1 LPKITPKFEA
11 DHHVMTTAPAI
22 ENRIFSLSEHND
34 VAFDRLALELFRLHA
49 SENAVYREFIRHLG
63 VSAHD
68 VQTVCDI
75 PFLPIEFFKKH
86 QVGIFQAPPE
96 AVFMSSGTT
105 GSDHSNHHVADLGVY
120 DRSLDDGFRL
130 AFGHPKDWCIL
141 ALLPSYI
148 ERSNASLVYMTRKLM
163 ETSGHPDNGFYLDRL
178 TSLSKVLRRNSE
190 KGQRTMLIGVTFA
203 LLDLAEQHPQP
214 LQNCTIIETG
224 GMKGRRR
231 EMIREEV
238 HGILSNAFG
247 QKCIGSEYGMTEL
260 LSQAWSLGNGIFR
273 TPPWMRVMVRDSH
286 DPLSCASR
294 GKGAL
299 NVIDLANLHSCP
311 FIATQDLGE
320 VFQDGSFTVLGR
332 MDYAEMRGCNLMVL

>member
-1 LPKITPKFEA
+1 
-11 DHHVMTTAPAI
+11 MTTAPAI

-49 SENAVYREFIRHLG
+49 SKNAVYQEFIRHLG
-63 VSAHD
+63 VNAHD
-68 VQTVCDI
+68 VQTVRDI

-86 QVGIFQAPPE
+86 QIGILHAQPE

-105 GSDHSNHHVADLGVY
+105 GSDRSSHHVTDLSVY
-120 DRSLDDGFRL
+120 DRSLSDGFRRC
-130 AFGHPKDWCIL
+130 FGDPREWCIL

-148 ERSNASLVYMTRKLM
+148 ERFNSSLVYMTRKLM
-163 ETSGHPDNGFYLDRL
+163 EQSRHSDNGFYLDRL
-178 TSLSKVLRRNSE
+178 TSLSKVLKRNSD

-203 LLDLAEQHPQP
+203 LLDLAEQHPQS
-214 LQNCTIIETG
+214 LANCTVIETG

-231 EMIREEV
+231 EMVREEV

-247 QKCIGSEYGMTEL
+247 QERIASEYGMTEL
-260 LSQAWSLGNGIFR
+260 LSQAWSLGDGIFR
-273 TPPWMRVMVRDSH
+273 TPPWMRVMVRDMN
-286 DPLSCASR
+286 DPLSCSTR

-299 NVIDLANLHSCP
+299 SVIDLANLHSCP
-311 FIATQDLGE
+311 FIATQDIGE
-320 VFQDGSFTVLGR
+320 VYQDASFSVLGR